1 MKKYHITLVIL
12 VSLFLGISSQ
22 NISAQSVAKE
32 AVVKVEG
39 EVLKPLSLSIS
50 DLSKMKRVDVSMK
63 DRDGKTQQY
72 SGVPI
77 FEILQQAG
85 VTVGKELKG
94 ENLTK
99 YMLVRC
105 SDGYELVFSLAELD
119 PSFTN
124 RVVILADSKDGKP
137 LADGIGPFRLVAA
150 DENKSARSAHEVT
163 NLIIRFAKD

>member
-1 MKKYHITLVIL
+1 MKKYYLSTIVLTL
-12 VSLFLGISSQ
+12 LFFGTIFQSI
-22 NISAQSVAKE
+22 NAQTTAKE
-32 AVVKVEG
+32 VVVKVEG
-39 EVLKPLSLSIS
+39 EVLKPLSLSLS
-50 DLSKMKRVDVSMK
+50 DFAKLKHVDATMKSRE
-63 DRDGKTQQY
+63 GALQQY

-77 FEILQQAG
+77 FDLLQLAG

-99 YMLVRC
+99 YMLVRS
-105 SDGYELVFSLAELD
+105 SDGYEVVFSLAELD

-137 LADGIGPFRLVAA
+137 LTDGVGPFRLVVP
-150 DENKSARSAHEVT
+150 DENKPARCALEVT

>member
-1 MKKYHITLVIL
+1 MKKYYLSTIVLAL
-12 VSLFLGISSQ
+12 LFFVTIPQISQ
-22 NISAQSVAKE
+22 AQTTTKE

-39 EVLKPLSLSIS
+39 EVLKPLSLSLS
-50 DLSKMKRVDVSMK
+50 DFAKLKHVDTTMKSREGVL
-63 DRDGKTQQY
+63 QQY

-77 FEILQQAG
+77 FDLLQLAG

-99 YMLVRC
+99 YMLVRS
-105 SDGYELVFSLAELD
+105 SDGYEVVFSLAELD

-137 LADGIGPFRLVAA
+137 LADGVGPFRLVVP
-150 DENKSARSAHEVT
+150 DENKPARSALEVT